1 MKLCLLLRFKFWKET
16 MMKHIFQKGKDS
28 SKPTLLLLHGTGG
41 NELDLLPLA
50 GRIDEEASYL
60 SVRGNILENGM
71 PRFFRRLA
79 EGVFDEE
86 DLVFR
91 TKELNEFLD
100 EAAKKYG
107 FDRENILAIGYSN
120 GANIAASLLFHYQDA
135 LKGAI
140 LHHPMV
146 PRRGIKLPDLTG
158 KSVFIAAGTNDPI
171 CSPLEY
177 AELQTILEQA
187 HASVEIHWENRGH
200 QLTIDEVKAAAQWYN
215 SIYS

>member
-1 MKLCLLLRFKFWKET
+1 
-16 MMKHIFQKGKDS
+16 MMKHIFKKGTNS
-28 SKPTLLLLHGTGG
+28 AKPTLLLLHGTGG

-120 GANIAASLLFHYQDA
+120 GANIAASLLFHYQSA
-135 LKGAI
+135 LKAAI

-146 PRRGIKLPDLTG
+146 PRRGIDLPNLSE

-171 CSPLEY
+171 CSPEESS
-177 AELQTILEQA
+177 ELQALLEQA
-187 HASVEIHWENRGH
+187 NAKVEIHWENRGH
-200 QLTIDEVKAAAQWYN
+200 QLTAEEVEAAAKWYRHL
-215 SIYS
+215 S